1 MLRATLRLL
10 PPVSSQ
16 ASDGRTPSAP
26 TTASRELVISSR
38 RAEEYFPARSG
49 HCAGPCAQASPAT
62 SAPAPG
68 WSSSQSN
75 SRQSPRRRSGRAEHA
90 GATSSEEPDMASCKP
105 SADRGPPPKVF
116 GTQDILP
123 TGSAGSV
130 VSSLDGEDNR

>member
-38 RAEEYFPARSG
+38 RDEEYFPARSS
-49 HCAGPCAQASPAT
+49 HRAGPCAQASPAA
-62 SAPAPG
+62 SAPLASHRCCQLAPG

-75 SRQSPRRRSGRAEHA
+75 SSESPRRRCGPAEHA
-90 GATSSEEPDMASCKP
+90 GATSSTS
-105 SADRGPPPKVF
+105 
-116 GTQDILP
+116 
-123 TGSAGSV
+123 
-130 VSSLDGEDNR
+130 